1 MLFLGTAAADVLPGP
16 LCSCPICSEARQNPA
31 MGRLRSMFML
41 DGENLIDCGPD
52 FAAAV
57 MRHGADITRLKNIFI
72 THTHEDHLDYSN
84 AGLIK
89 YSRTR
94 PEEPVDVYM
103 SEMALESVMRLYQ
116 MIRGA
121 FSKRDSVQ
129 TMDKGLVRLHPVRAG
144 EHYSVGGY
152 EMMPVNTTHHASASE
167 TAYNY
172 LFKKNGK
179 SLLYATDTGFYI
191 EESLELLK
199 GTQLDFLVMEGTW
212 GDRTDKP
219 TTSHMNAF
227 AFVEQ
232 LEIFRR
238 YDIIRAD
245 TEIFCTHI
253 NHKHNL
259 NHDAYQRWFREHTD
273 YHVTVAYDGLNIG
286 PLG

>member
-1 MLFLGTAAADVLPGP
+1 MLFLGTSAADVLPGP
-16 LCSCPICSEARQNPA
+16 LCSCPLCTEARQNPA

-94 PEEPVDVYM
+94 PEEPVDVYL
-103 SEMALESVMRLYQ
+103 SEMAYESVSRMYQ
-116 MIRGA
+116 MFVGILPG
-121 FSKRDSVQ
+121 RDSIQ
-129 TMDKGLVRLHPVRAG
+129 AKDKDLVRLHPVRAG
-144 EHYSVGGY
+144 EHYFVGGY
-152 EMMPVNTTHHASASE
+152 EVMPVNTTHHATPTES
-167 TAYNY
+167 AYNY

-191 EESLELLK
+191 EESLEFLK
-199 GTQLDFLVMEGTW
+199 GAQLDFLVMEGTW
-212 GDRTDKP
+212 GDRTDRS
-219 TTSHMNAF
+219 TAAHLNAF

-259 NHDAYQRWFREHTD
+259 NHEAYQRWFQEHTD
-273 YHVTVAYDGLNIG
+273 YHVTVAYDGLDIG